1 MNAKHEANFVKS
13 YRKIVKT
20 FGDEE
25 FTAKQYNE
33 IHERGETTI
42 ATLRESRFVIVTR
55 KEFFTIKLPEGKSQR
70 MYRIVDDN
78 GIPHTDISAYEY
90 RYNNTVRRM
99 ANTLYNNGNDMQIKY
114 LEVNEVQGVRYFYKI
129 DHQRA
134 DYRIRQISGSIG
146 YRKTQAEDM
155 VKKLK
160 KRIKNLNSLEKLLE
174 EGF

>member
-1 MNAKHEANFVKS
+1 MNARHEANFIKS
-13 YRKIVKT
+13 YCKIVKT

-42 ATLRESRFVIVTR
+42 ATLRESRFVTVTR
-55 KEFFTIKLPEGKSQR
+55 KEFFTIKLPEGKGQR
-70 MYRIVDDN
+70 MYYVVDDN
-78 GIPHTDISAYEY
+78 GIPHTDISEHEY
-90 RYNNTVRRM
+90 RFNHTIRRM
-99 ANTLYNNGNDMQIKY
+99 ANALYNNGNDMQIKY

-129 DHQRA
+129 DHQRV
-134 DYRIRQISGSIG
+134 DYRIRQISCSIG
-146 YRKTQAEDM
+146 YRKALAEDM
-155 VKKLK
+155 VKRLK